1 MWKVHGAAEHR
12 QSERI
17 RVQWRMVVEH
27 GYPKPKKTGTLSKNM
42 FLGRRH
48 PTEQH
53 EILDGIYPKPGGA
66 YIHSVYSHRRVL
78 DISRQIFH
86 VAPWVPLRQ
95 NMLVARS
102 D

>member
-1 MWKVHGAAEHR
+1 MPFSQ
-12 QSERI
+12 QSES
-17 RVQWRMVVEH
+17 ETN
-27 GYPKPKKTGTLSKNM
+27 KKTNAYSIEQFQNLDLNKTRILGYYGQGTN
-42 FLGRRH
+42 FFDR
-48 PTEQH
+48 
-53 EILDGIYPKPGGA
+53 EILDGIGAKPGGA
-66 YIHSVYSHRRVL
+66 YHHSVGRHRRVL